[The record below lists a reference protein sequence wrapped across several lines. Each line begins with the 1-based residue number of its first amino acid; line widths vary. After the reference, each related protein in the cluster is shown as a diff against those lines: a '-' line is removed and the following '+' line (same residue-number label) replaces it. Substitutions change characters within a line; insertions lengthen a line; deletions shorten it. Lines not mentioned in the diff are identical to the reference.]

1 MNETPASDSSNPDIV
16 TQLASSDDPIRPSV
30 AVSSSGVPSS
40 AEVESVQMLQAEY
53 ERTKAEMEEQR
64 KRIFREELAK
74 LKVEQ
79 QLFLEQQQAA
89 FEHQRAALASQLFSR
104 FSLMP
109 SFDTP
114 ISSAFSSATPQGP
127 ASDTRRRHDL
137 FDVGVRS
144 SRDSSWVQVNKA
156 SVQGACKPLLAVET
170 LNYGS
175 FSHTNAI
182 FTTINSLVK
191 G

>member
-1 MNETPASDSSNPDIV
+1 MSETPVSDSNNSVII
-16 TQLASSDDPIRPSV
+16 TQLANSDDSIQSSV
-30 AVSSSGVPSS
+30 AVLSSGVPSS
-40 AEVESVQMLQAEY
+40 ADGESVQDVQAEF
-53 ERTKAEMEEQR
+53 EQLKAALDEQR
-64 KRIFREELAK
+64 KRFFREEMAK

-79 QLFLEQQQAA
+79 QLFLDQQRAALEQ
-89 FEHQRAALASQLFSR
+89 QRAALASQSSAR
-104 FSLMP
+104 FSFLP
-109 SFDTP
+109 SFETP
-114 ISSAFSSATPQGP
+114 MSSTFSSATPQGP
-127 ASDTRRRHDL
+127 ASDPRRRHDL

-144 SRDSSWVQVNKA
+144 SRDSWFQVNKA
-156 SVQGACKPLLAVET
+156 SVQGACKPLLAAET